1 MPLARRTIAV
11 MVMCATSMV
20 ALAACSTTVSLQP
33 APDANNPRCAEV
45 TVRFPQ
51 TLDGFERRWT
61 DAQATGAWGE
71 QGGGSN
77 IISSILSFFGGG
89 RAMGGPVEAGK
100 IYKVNENTPNSEFF
114 APGVDGT
121 IIPRLKG
128 MGMPTGAGR
137 QVVEHRIT
145 VSPERDSF
153 ITLAAD
159 AAGPVVAQGGAVLY
173 GAQKQE
179 QAMAQRRARQ
189 RFV

>member
-61 DAQATGAWGE
+61 AAQATGAWGE

-77 IISSILSFFGGG
+77 IIV
-89 RAMGGPVEAGK
+89 AC
-100 IYKVNENTPNSEFF
+100 
-114 APGVDGT
+114 GVDVPG
-121 IIPRLKG
+121 
-128 MGMPTGAGR
+128 PTTLPCSTLSGVDWIVDDTDAPYY
-137 QVVEHRIT
+137 RIT
-145 VSPERDSF
+145 SFGTDPAVQVYLDGDTVSRAEVLD
-153 ITLAAD
+153 TLGNIIVD
-159 AAGPVVAQGGAVLY
+159 TLPVNGLQCTDQVSGSSSAEG
-173 GAQKQE
+173 
-179 QAMAQRRARQ
+179 
-189 RFV
+189 